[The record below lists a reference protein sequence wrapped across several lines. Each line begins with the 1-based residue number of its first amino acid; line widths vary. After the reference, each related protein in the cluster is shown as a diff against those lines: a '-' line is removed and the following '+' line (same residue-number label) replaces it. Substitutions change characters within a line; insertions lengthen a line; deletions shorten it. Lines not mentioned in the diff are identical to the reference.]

1 MKFTLSW
8 LRDYLDF
15 DDTLEAVLE
24 QLTLIGL
31 EVEGV
36 DDPAQK
42 LAPFTIAEVLSAE
55 PHPDADRL
63 RVLRVNNGGPE
74 PIQVVCGAPNA
85 RAGMKG
91 VLGLPG
97 DYVPGLDITLSVGKI
112 RGVESRGMMCSGRE
126 LEVSDDH
133 EGILDLPLDA
143 PVGTPYALYMQ
154 MDDPVIEIGVTPNR
168 PDALG
173 VFGIARDLAASGLGK
188 LKDKPIPSVRGNGPC
203 PVDVTI
209 EIPDF
214 CPAFGLRL
222 VRGVQNGPSPQWMQK
237 RLKAIG
243 LRPINALVD
252 ITNYVTFDRGRPLH
266 VFDAAKVSG
275 NLVIRRA
282 KAGEELAALN
292 DKTYAL
298 DETMGVISDDNG
310 VESLAGVIGGEISG
324 SEATTTDVLIESAL
338 WDPLQIAQTGRKL
351 AINTDARYRFERGV
365 DPNFMIPGLEQAT
378 RLVLDICGGEA
389 SNILIAGEV
398 PDADQIIEFPISE
411 VKRLGG
417 IDPEPREIKA
427 ILELLGFWVTG
438 QAPTFKVAVPS
449 YRPDIFGKADLVE
462 EVVRIYGINDVPSI
476 PLPPLDQMGAAKL
489 TLAQKRNRLAKRTL
503 AGRGMMEAVTW
514 SFVSQK
520 EAEAFG
526 GGKEELKLANPISSD
541 LSDMRPS
548 LLPGLLAAA
557 QRNADRGIADVALF
571 EVGQVFHGDKPEN
584 QNDCASG
591 IRRGLATM
599 RLNGRHWSVA
609 AESVSVFD
617 AKEDALGL
625 LAALGANIDNLQIV
639 AGGPDYFH
647 PGRSGTIQQGPKNV
661 IGHFGEFHPQ
671 LLDVLDIT
679 GPIVGFEIDLSALPA
694 PRAKPTRTKGALRV
708 SDLQPLHRDF
718 AFVVNRDVP
727 ADKLLR
733 AAKGADK
740 KLIADVVLFDV
751 FEGAALGAEKKSLA
765 IDVTLQ
771 PELKTMTDEE
781 IEAVATKIVLA
792 VEKATGG
799 TLRG

>member
-36 DDPAQK
+36 DDPAKK
-42 LAPFTIAEVLSAE
+42 LAPFLIAEVLSAE
-55 PHPDADRL
+55 QHPDADRL

-112 RGVESRGMMCSGRE
+112 RGVESCGMMCSGRE

-133 EGILDLPLDA
+133 DGILDLPLDA

-222 VRGVQNGPSPQWMQK
+222 VRGVKNGPSPEWMQK
-237 RLKAIG
+237 LLKAIG

-298 DETMGVISDDNG
+298 DETMGVIADDNG

-398 PDADQIIEFPISE
+398 PSADQIIEFPIGE

-462 EVVRIYGINDVPSI
+462 EVVRIYGINDVPST
-476 PLPPLDQMGAAKL
+476 PLPPLDQ
-489 TLAQKRNRLAKRTL
+489 
-503 AGRGMMEAVTW
+503 
-514 SFVSQK
+514 
-520 EAEAFG
+520 
-526 GGKEELKLANPISSD
+526 I
-541 LSDMRPS
+541 
-548 LLPGLLAAA
+548 
-557 QRNADRGIADVALF
+557 
-571 EVGQVFHGDKPEN
+571 
-584 QNDCASG
+584 
-591 IRRGLATM
+591 
-599 RLNGRHWSVA
+599 
-609 AESVSVFD
+609 D
-617 AKEDALGL
+617 A
-625 LAALGANIDNLQIV
+625 
-639 AGGPDYFH
+639 
-647 PGRSGTIQQGPKNV
+647 
-661 IGHFGEFHPQ
+661 
-671 LLDVLDIT
+671 
-679 GPIVGFEIDLSALPA
+679 
-694 PRAKPTRTKGALRV
+694 
-708 SDLQPLHRDF
+708 
-718 AFVVNRDVP
+718 
-727 ADKLLR
+727 
-733 AAKGADK
+733 
-740 KLIADVVLFDV
+740 
-751 FEGAALGAEKKSLA
+751 
-765 IDVTLQ
+765 
-771 PELKTMTDEE
+771 
-781 IEAVATKIVLA
+781 
-792 VEKATGG
+792 
-799 TLRG
+799 